1 MALELK
7 ITIDRD
13 EVLEFYF
20 MSSVYRNHDILI
32 NIFSKFLK
40 ESNNWENLFS
50 ENIYDFFTKYWNTNN
65 HNKILKTI
73 SNFFN
78 SKDYFL
84 DYRHAEMTV
93 DQLIDKESIQ

>member
-1 MALELK
+1 MIFLQ
-7 ITIDRD
+7 
-13 EVLEFYF
+13 
-20 MSSVYRNHDILI
+20 
-32 NIFSKFLK
+32 NIGIQISQQ
-40 ESNNWENLFS
+40 N
-50 ENIYDFFTKYWNTNN
+50 
-65 HNKILKTI
+65 LKTI